1 MDVKNKNQNRIKS
14 LDGLKVIMLFLI
26 FCWHTPENPGGVIGK
41 PIVDIGARACEV
53 LFVISGFSWI

>member
-1 MDVKNKNQNRIKS
+1 
-14 LDGLKVIMLFLI
+14 MLFLI

-53 LFVISGFSWI
+53 LFVISGFLVEYNHYHN